1 VHATQAALI
10 VGDTAPMATPS
21 ARRTMNLGAFVHETG
36 QHVAAWRHPDAYA
49 ESGTVFA
56 QMLDVARTAERGKFD
71 LLFLA
76 DSAAVNTSAA
86 AEARGRMGKTVKFE
100 PITVLSALAA
110 VTTHLG
116 LVATC
121 TSTYNEPYTLAR
133 QFASMDQISGGRAGW
148 NLVTSNNEAEAFN
161 HGRDKHFAHADR
173 YDRAAEFAEVVS
185 GLWDSW
191 DEDAFIRDKQSGV
204 YFDTSKLHVLDHKGK
219 HFSVRGPLNVA
230 RSPQGRPVLVQAGAS
245 DTGRD
250 LAARMAE
257 VVFTAQTTLDQAQEF
272 YADVMA
278 RLPRYGRS
286 RAEVKI
292 LPGLYPVV
300 GRTEAEARA
309 KFDLLQSLIHPS
321 VGLAVLEQTIGVPNL
336 AQYPLDG
343 PVPEMP
349 DTNGPLSRQ
358 RLLLEAAR
366 RDKLT
371 LWELC
376 LLNAGPRGHLLTI
389 GTPTQIADVMETWF
403 KEGACDG
410 FNVMPAFL
418 PGSLNDFV
426 DMVIPELQRRG
437 LFRTEYEGKTLREN
451 LGLPKPVSRWAPM
464 PMVAE

>member
-1 VHATQAALI
+1 
-10 VGDTAPMATPS
+10 
-21 ARRTMNLGAFVHETG
+21 MNLGAFVHETG
-36 QHVAAWRHPDAYA
+36 QHVAAWRHPEAYA

-56 QMLDVARTAERGKFD
+56 QAMDVARTAERGKFD

-76 DSAAVNTSAA
+76 DSAAVSVFGTQES
-86 AEARGRMGKTVKFE
+86 RGRMGKMVKFE
-100 PITVLSALAA
+100 PITLLSALAA
-110 VTTHLG
+110 VTSHLG

-133 QFASMDQISGGRAGW
+133 QFASLDQISGGRAGW

-161 HGRDKHFAHADR
+161 HGREQHVAHADR
-173 YDRAAEFAEVVS
+173 YDRAAEFAEVVC

-204 YFDTSKLHVLDHKGK
+204 YFDPSKMHVLNHKGK

-257 VVFTAQTTLDQAQEF
+257 LVFTAQTTFEQASEF
-272 YADVMA
+272 YGDVRG
-278 RLPRYGRS
+278 RLPRFGRS
-286 RAEVKI
+286 QDEVKI
-292 LPGLYPVV
+292 MPGLYPVV
-300 GRTEAEARA
+300 GRTEAEARE
-309 KFDLLQSLIHPS
+309 KFDFLQSLIHPS
-321 VGLAVLEQTIGVPNL
+321 VGIAVLEHTIGVANL
-336 AQYPLDG
+336 SQYPLDG
-343 PVPEMP
+343 PVPDMG

-358 RLLLEAAR
+358 RLLLQAAR
-366 RDKLT
+366 KDKLT

-389 GTPTQIADVMETWF
+389 GTPTQIADVMEHWF
-403 KEGACDG
+403 RNGAADG

-437 LFRTEYEGKTLREN
+437 LFRTEYEGQTLRQN
-451 LGLPKPVSRWAPM
+451 LGLPKPHSRWESV

>member
-1 VHATQAALI
+1 MTQHR
-10 VGDTAPMATPS
+10 M
-21 ARRTMNLGAFVHETG
+21 MKLGAFIHETG
-36 QHVAAWRHPDAYA
+36 QHVAAWRHPGAYA

-56 QMLDVARTAERGKFD
+56 QAADVARTAERGLFD

-76 DSAAVNTSAA
+76 DSAAVSVFGSQDS
-86 AEARGRMGKTVKFE
+86 RGRMGKTVKFE

-110 VTTHLG
+110 VTSHLG

-121 TSTYNEPYTLAR
+121 SSTYSEPYTLAR
-133 QFASMDQISGGRAGW
+133 QFASLDQISGGRGGW

-161 HGRDKHFAHADR
+161 HGRETHYAHADR
-173 YDRAAEFAEVVS
+173 YDRAAEFADVVM

-191 DEDAFIRDKQSGV
+191 DEDAFIRDQESGV
-204 YFDTSKLHVLDHKGK
+204 YYDPSKMHVLNHRGK

-257 VVFTAQTTLDQAQEF
+257 VVFTAQTTFEQAAEF
-272 YADVMA
+272 YGDIMG
-278 RLPRYGRS
+278 RLPRHGRT
-286 RAEVKI
+286 RQDVKV
-292 LPGLYPVV
+292 LPGIYPVV
-300 GRTEAEARA
+300 ARTEAEARA
-309 KFDLLQSLIHPS
+309 KFDFLQSLIHPS
-321 VGLAVLEQTIGVPNL
+321 VGLAVLEHTIGVKL
-336 AQYPLDG
+336 TDYPLDG
-343 PVPEMP
+343 PVPEMA

-376 LLNAGPRGHLLTI
+376 LLNAGPRGHLLAI
-389 GTPTQIADVMETWF
+389 GTPQQIADVMEHWF
-403 KEGACDG
+403 QNGACDG
-410 FNVMPAFL
+410 FNVMPAWL
-418 PGSLNDFV
+418 PGSLTDFV

-437 LFRTEYEGKTLREN
+437 LYRTAYEGTTLREN
-451 LGLPKPVSRWAPM
+451 LGLPMPGSRFQAV

>member
-1 VHATQAALI
+1 MPQ
-10 VGDTAPMATPS
+10 PMN
-21 ARRTMNLGAFVHETG
+21 RHMMNLGAFVHETG

-56 QMLDVARTAERGKFD
+56 QAVDVAKTAERGKFD

-76 DSAAVNTSAA
+76 DSAAVGTGGV

-100 PITVLSALAA
+100 PITLLSALAA
-110 VTTHLG
+110 VTTRLG

-161 HGRDKHFAHADR
+161 HGRDKHYAHADR
-173 YDRAAEFAEVVS
+173 YDRAAEFAKVVT

-191 DEDAFIRDKQSGV
+191 DEDAFIRDKESGV
-204 YFDTSKLHVLDHKGK
+204 YYDTDRLHVLNHKGK

-257 VVFTAQTTLDQAQEF
+257 VVFTAQTTFEQAKEF
-272 YADVMA
+272 YDDVVS
-278 RLPRYGRS
+278 RLPRHGRS
-286 RAEVKI
+286 QAEVKV
-292 LPGLYPVV
+292 LPGIYPVV
-300 GRTEAEARA
+300 GRTEAEAQE
-309 KFDLLQSLIHPS
+309 KFEALQSLIHPS
-321 VGLAVLEQTIGVPNL
+321 VGLAVLENTIGVPNL
-336 AQYPLDG
+336 SRYPLDG
-343 PVPEMP
+343 PVPEMG

-366 RDKLT
+366 RDELT

-389 GTPTQIADVMETWF
+389 GTPGQIVDVMEHWF
-403 KEGACDG
+403 RNGACDG
-410 FNVMPAFL
+410 FNVMPAYL
-418 PGSLNDFV
+418 PGSLRDFV

-451 LGLPKPVSRWAPM
+451 LGLPKPVSRWQRV

>member
-1 VHATQAALI
+1 MTQHR
-10 VGDTAPMATPS
+10 M
-21 ARRTMNLGAFVHETG
+21 MKLGAFVHETG
-36 QHVAAWRHPDAYA
+36 QHVAAWRHPGAYA
-49 ESGTVFA
+49 ESGTVFSQA
-56 QMLDVARTAERGKFD
+56 VDVARTAERGKFD

-76 DSAAVNTSAA
+76 DSAAVSVFGSP
-86 AEARGRMGKTVKFE
+86 ESRGRMGKVVKFE

-121 TSTYNEPYTLAR
+121 SSTYNEPYTLAR
-133 QFASMDQISGGRAGW
+133 QFASLDQISGGRAGW

-161 HGRDKHFAHADR
+161 HGRDVHAAHADR
-173 YDRAAEFAEVVS
+173 YDRAAEFAEVVN

-191 DEDAFIRDKQSGV
+191 DEDAFIRDQATGV
-204 YFDTSKLHVLDHKGK
+204 YYDPAKMHVLNHRGK
-219 HFSVRGPLNVA
+219 HFAVRGPLNVA

-245 DTGRD
+245 DTGRG
-250 LAARMAE
+250 LAAQMAE
-257 VVFTAQTTLDQAQEF
+257 VVFTAQTTFEQAAEF
-272 YADVMA
+272 YGDVVG
-278 RLPRYGRS
+278 RLPRYGRTQ
-286 RAEVKI
+286 ADVKI

-300 GRTEAEARA
+300 GRTESEARE
-309 KFDLLQSLIHPS
+309 KFDFLQSLIHPS
-321 VGLAVLEQTIGVPNL
+321 VGLAVLEHTIGVPL
-336 AQYPLDG
+336 SHLPLDG
-343 PVPEMP
+343 PVPEMA

-376 LLNAGPRGHLLTI
+376 LLNAGPRGHLLTV
-389 GTPTQIADVMETWF
+389 GTPRQIADVMEHWF
-403 KEGACDG
+403 KNGACDG
-410 FNVMPAFL
+410 FNVMPAWL
-418 PGSLNDFV
+418 PGSLTDFV

-451 LGLPKPVSRWAPM
+451 LGLPTPASRFQNM

>member
-1 VHATQAALI
+1 MTQ
-10 VGDTAPMATPS
+10 
-21 ARRTMNLGAFVHETG
+21 RRMMNLGAFIHETG
-36 QHVAAWRHPDAYA
+36 QHVAAWRHPGAYA
-49 ESGTVFA
+49 ESGTVFSHA
-56 QMLDVARTAERGKFD
+56 VDVARTAERGKFD

-76 DSAAVNTSAA
+76 DSAAVSVFGTPDS
-86 AEARGRMGKTVKFE
+86 RGRMGKVVKFE

-121 TSTYNEPYTLAR
+121 SSTYNEPYTLAR
-133 QFASMDQISGGRAGW
+133 QFASLDQISGGRAGW

-161 HGRDKHFAHADR
+161 HGRETHQAHADR
-173 YDRAAEFAEVVS
+173 YDRAAEFAEVVT

-191 DEDAFIRDKQSGV
+191 DDDAFIRDQESGV
-204 YFDTSKLHVLDHKGK
+204 YYDPDKMHTLNHRGK
-219 HFSVRGPLNVA
+219 HFAVRGPLNIA

-250 LAARMAE
+250 LAAQMAE
-257 VVFTAQTTLDQAQEF
+257 LVFTAQTTFEQAAEF
-272 YADVMA
+272 YGDVMR
-278 RLPRYGRS
+278 RLPGFGRS
-286 RAEVKI
+286 SDDVKI

-300 GRTEAEARA
+300 GRTDSEARE
-309 KFDLLQSLIHPS
+309 KFDFLQSLIHPS
-321 VGLAVLEQTIGVPNL
+321 VGLAVLEHTIGVPNL
-336 AQYPLDG
+336 ARYPLDG
-343 PVPEMP
+343 PVPEMA

-389 GTPTQIADVMETWF
+389 GTPEQIADVMEHWF
-403 KEGACDG
+403 KNGACDG
-410 FNVMPAFL
+410 FNVMPAWL
-418 PGSLNDFV
+418 PGSLTDFV
-426 DMVIPELQRRG
+426 DMVIPELQRRS

-451 LGLPKPVSRWAPM
+451 LGLPTPVSRFQSLS
-464 PMVAE
+464 MVAE

>member
-1 VHATQAALI
+1 VTRHR
-10 VGDTAPMATPS
+10 M
-21 ARRTMNLGAFVHETG
+21 MNLGAFIHETG
-36 QHVAAWRHPDAYA
+36 QHVAAWRHPGAYA
-49 ESGTVFA
+49 ESGTVFSHA
-56 QMLDVARTAERGKFD
+56 VDVARTAERGKFD

-76 DSAAVNTSAA
+76 DSAAVGVFGT
-86 AEARGRMGKTVKFE
+86 AESRGRMGKVVKFE

-121 TSTYNEPYTLAR
+121 SSTYNEPYTLAR
-133 QFASMDQISGGRAGW
+133 QFASLDQISGGRAGW

-161 HGRDKHFAHADR
+161 HGREAHFAHADR
-173 YDRAAEFAEVVS
+173 YDRAAEFAEVVA

-191 DEDAFIRDKQSGV
+191 DEDAFIRDQETGV
-204 YFDTSKLHVLDHKGK
+204 YYDPSKMHVLNHRGK
-219 HFSVRGPLNVA
+219 HFAVRGPLNVA

-250 LAARMAE
+250 LAAQMAE
-257 VVFTAQTTLDQAQEF
+257 VVFTAQTTFEQAAEF
-272 YADVMA
+272 YGDVIA
-278 RLPRYGRS
+278 RLPRHGRTQ
-286 RAEVKI
+286 AEVKI

-300 GRTEAEARA
+300 GRTESEARE
-309 KFDLLQSLIHPS
+309 KFDFLQSLIHPS
-321 VGLAVLEQTIGVPNL
+321 VGVAVLEHTIGVPDL

-343 PVPEMP
+343 PVPDMA

-389 GTPTQIADVMETWF
+389 GTPKQIADVMEHWF
-403 KEGACDG
+403 RNGACDG
-410 FNVMPAFL
+410 FNVMPAWL
-418 PGSLNDFV
+418 PGSLTDFV
-426 DMVIPELQRRG
+426 DMVIPELQHRG
-437 LFRTEYEGKTLREN
+437 LFRTEYEGKTLRQN
-451 LGLPKPVSRWAPM
+451 LGLPTPASRFSSLS
-464 PMVAE
+464 MVAE

>member
-1 VHATQAALI
+1 MTQHR
-10 VGDTAPMATPS
+10 M
-21 ARRTMNLGAFVHETG
+21 MKLGAFVHETG
-36 QHVAAWRHPDAYA
+36 QHVAAWRHPGAYA
-49 ESGTVFA
+49 ESGTVFSQA
-56 QMLDVARTAERGKFD
+56 VDVARTAERGKFD

-76 DSAAVNTSAA
+76 DSAAVSVFGSP
-86 AEARGRMGKTVKFE
+86 ESRGRMGKVVKFE

-121 TSTYNEPYTLAR
+121 SSTYNEPYTLAR
-133 QFASMDQISGGRAGW
+133 QFASLDQISGGRAGW

-161 HGRDKHFAHADR
+161 HGRDVHAAHADR
-173 YDRAAEFAEVVS
+173 YDRAAEFAEVVN

-191 DEDAFIRDKQSGV
+191 DEDAFIRDQATGV
-204 YFDTSKLHVLDHKGK
+204 YYDPAKMRVLNHRGK
-219 HFSVRGPLNVA
+219 HFAVRGPLNVA

-245 DTGRD
+245 DTGRG
-250 LAARMAE
+250 LAAQMAE
-257 VVFTAQTTLDQAQEF
+257 VVFTAQTTFEQAAEF
-272 YADVMA
+272 YGDVVG
-278 RLPRYGRS
+278 RLPRYGRTQ
-286 RAEVKI
+286 ADVKI

-300 GRTEAEARA
+300 GRTESEARE
-309 KFDLLQSLIHPS
+309 KFDFLQSLIHPS
-321 VGLAVLEQTIGVPNL
+321 VGLAVLEHTIGVPL
-336 AQYPLDG
+336 SHLPLDG
-343 PVPEMP
+343 PVPEMA

-376 LLNAGPRGHLLTI
+376 LLNAGPRGHLLTV
-389 GTPTQIADVMETWF
+389 GTPQQIADVMEHWF
-403 KEGACDG
+403 KNGACDG
-410 FNVMPAFL
+410 FNVMPAWL
-418 PGSLNDFV
+418 PGSLTDFV

-451 LGLPKPVSRWAPM
+451 LGLPTPASRFQNM